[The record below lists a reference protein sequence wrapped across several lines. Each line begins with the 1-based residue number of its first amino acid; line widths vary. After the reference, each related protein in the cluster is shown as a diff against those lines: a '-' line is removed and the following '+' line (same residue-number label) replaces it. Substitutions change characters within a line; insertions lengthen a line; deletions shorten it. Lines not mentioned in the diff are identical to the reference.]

1 MIKITQIQIKNFKSF
16 ENVTFEVDPDF
27 NVVTG
32 VNNCG
37 KTNLLEAIALWHEC
51 FNKLIRQAGKTYKQL
66 YKKGDFILGN
76 TQEKYFPYDT
86 IKTVRSSNIEDI
98 FYNCNYKKSIE
109 LILKLVKTGE
119 SEGDETL
126 EIGFKLKLS
135 GLNYVIELINY
146 NSYDFQ
152 KFNQFFASF
161 PAPITASFAS
171 PVAAIKEYEKFLTR
185 PQIIE
190 SIQKRASVEV
200 IRNRLYSLYQ
210 NTGNLSLYEKFTH
223 DLAYILFDNQQQIEF
238 IIKSDIRQDVAAVI
252 NYKLNSEDTEKDL
265 ALLGSGTLQIIVILL
280 NLYAAEQKA
289 DLNLILFDE
298 PDSHIHRNIQK
309 RLIETLSRFSTQ
321 NQIFLSTH
329 NESLI
334 RQTPLNQLFHL
345 EFKPKHQYAAL
356 TNHKL
361 TDVAPHFQGI
371 YPLATNPVISSL
383 GNTNGLDFLNAI
395 EADKIVFVEGAD
407 DAKAIYLLLQKAVI
421 PKNTKK
427 YVFWVLGGVDRIFK
441 ENTNITSYKVI
452 FEQIKNNRTLWEKS
466 VLIFD
471 RDYIIDTD
479 GLIPGK
485 NTNHVGAILDKF
497 QSKLSLK
504 AYTWSAYTLE
514 AVLLT
519 ELEVLAKLLR
529 KWLNSQGKSVSLT
542 LLNNKILEVYS
553 GDELRERFQEKYLED
568 PLDKKSL
575 LYQISKKYK
584 NLKQRTHILF
594 DPKAKTGVINVDDDD
609 IKSMY
614 EKYLRQ
620 CIDDQDY
627 YKIANKED
635 VEYFLH
641 EVLAEFSTA
650 FELERDWMQLLQCV
664 DRGTW
669 FQDWNFL
676 TNV

>member
-1 MIKITQIQIKNFKSF
+1 MMKIAKIQIKNFKNF
-16 ENVTFEVDPDF
+16 QDVTFEVDPDF

-37 KTNLLEAIALWHEC
+37 KTNFLEAIALWHEC
-51 FNKLIRQAGKTYKQL
+51 FNKLIRPAGRSYQKL
-66 YKKGDFILGN
+66 YKKGDFILVS
-76 TQEKYFPYDT
+76 TLEKYLPYET
-86 IKTVRSSNIEDI
+86 FKTVRSSNIEDI
-98 FYNCNYKKSIE
+98 FYNCNPQKLIE
-109 LILKLVKTGE
+109 LILKFVKTGE
-119 SEGDETL
+119 PEGAETL
-126 EIGFKLKLS
+126 EIGFCLKAS
-135 GLNYVIELINY
+135 RLNYVIELINY
-146 NSYDFQ
+146 NRYDFH

-161 PAPITASFAS
+161 PAPISAYFAS
-171 PVAAIKEYEKFLTR
+171 PVAVIKEYEKFLTR

-210 NTGNLSLYEKFTH
+210 NTGNLSLYEKFTR

-252 NYKLNSEDTEKDL
+252 NYKLNSQDTEKDL

-280 NLYAAEQKA
+280 NLYAAEQTA

-298 PDSHIHRNIQK
+298 PDSHIHRDIQK
-309 RLIETLSRFSTQ
+309 RLIEILTQFSNQ

-334 RQTPLNQLFHL
+334 RQTPLHQLFHL
-345 EFKPKHQYAAL
+345 EFKPQHQYTAL
-356 TNHKL
+356 TSDKL
-361 TDVAPHFQGI
+361 TDVSPHFQGI

-383 GNTNGLDFLNAI
+383 GNTNGLDFINAV
-395 EADKIVFVEGAD
+395 EADRIIFVEGAD

-421 PKNTKK
+421 PQNTKK

-452 FEQIKNNRTLWEKS
+452 FEQIKNNQTLWKKS

-479 GLIPGK
+479 GLISGK

-529 KWLNSQGKSVSLT
+529 KWLNSKGKSVNLT
-542 LLNNKILEVYS
+542 LLANKIQEVYS
-553 GDELRERFQEKYLED
+553 GDKLREHFEAKYLED
-568 PLDKKSL
+568 PLDKKSW
-575 LYQISKKYK
+575 LYQTSKQYK
-584 NLKQRTHILF
+584 NLKQRTSALF
-594 DPKAKTGVINVDDDD
+594 GSEVIKVDDDD

-614 EKYLRQ
+614 EKYLEQ
-620 CIDDQDY
+620 CINSQEY

-635 VEYFLH
+635 VEYFLN

-650 FELERDWMQLLQCV
+650 FELERDWMALLECV

-669 FQDWNFL
+669 FKDWDFL
-676 TNV
+676 RNV

>member
-1 MIKITQIQIKNFKSF
+1 MIKIAIIQIKNFKSF
-16 ENVTFEVDPDF
+16 QDVTFEIDPDF

-37 KTNLLEAIALWHEC
+37 KTNFLEAIALWHEC
-51 FNKLIRQAGKTYKQL
+51 FNKLILPAGKSYKEL
-66 YKKGDFILGN
+66 YKKGDFILGT
-76 TQEKYFPYDT
+76 TQEKYFPYET
-86 IKTVRSSNIEDI
+86 LKTVRSSNIEDI
-98 FYNCNYKKSIE
+98 FYNCNLKNPIE
-109 LILKLVKTGE
+109 LIFKLVQTRE
-119 SEGDETL
+119 SEGNESL
-126 EIGFKLKLS
+126 EIGFSLKAS
-135 GLNYVIELINY
+135 GLNYVIELIDY
-146 NSYDFQ
+146 NSYNFQ

-161 PAPITASFAS
+161 PAPISASFAS
-171 PVAAIKEYEKFLTR
+171 PVAAIKEYERFLTR

-210 NTGNLSLYEKFTH
+210 NTGNLSLYEKFTQ
-223 DLAYILFDNQQQIEF
+223 DLAYILFQNQQEIEF
-238 IIKSDIRQDVAAVI
+238 IIKSDLRQDVAAVI
-252 NYKLNSEDTEKDL
+252 NYKLNSQDTEKDL

-280 NLYAAEQKA
+280 NLYAAEQKV

-298 PDSHIHRNIQK
+298 PDSHIHRDIQK
-309 RLIETLSRFSTQ
+309 RLVETLTRFSNQ

-334 RQTPLNQLFHL
+334 RQTPLHQLFHL
-345 EFKPKHQYAAL
+345 EFKPQHQYAAL
-356 TNHKL
+356 TRDKL
-361 TDVAPHFQGI
+361 TDVAPHFRGI
-371 YPLATNPVISSL
+371 YPLATNQVISSL
-383 GNTNGLDFLNAI
+383 GNTNGLDFINAI
-395 EADKIVFVEGAD
+395 EADRIVFVEGAD
-407 DAKAIYLLLQKAVI
+407 DAKAVYLLLQKAVI

-479 GLIPGK
+479 GLISGK
-485 NTNHVGAILDKF
+485 NTNHVQAIIDKF

-504 AYTWSAYTLE
+504 AYPWSSYTLE

-519 ELEVLAKLLR
+519 ELEVLAKLLK
-529 KWLNSQGKSVSLT
+529 KWLDSQNQSVNITVLA
-542 LLNNKILEVYS
+542 NKIQEVYS
-553 GDELRERFQEKYLED
+553 GDNFKEYFENKYLED
-568 PLDKKSL
+568 PLDQKSW

-584 NLKQRTHILF
+584 NLKQRTYALF
-594 DPKAKTGVINVDDDD
+594 GSEVINVDDDD

-620 CIDDQDY
+620 CINYQEY
-627 YKIANKED
+627 YQIANKED
-635 VEYFLH
+635 VEYFVK
-641 EVLAEFSTA
+641 EVLAEFSTT
-650 FELERDWMQLLQCV
+650 FELERDWMALLECA
-664 DRGTW
+664 DRGRW
-669 FQDWNFL
+669 FKDWDFL
-676 TNV
+676 KNV